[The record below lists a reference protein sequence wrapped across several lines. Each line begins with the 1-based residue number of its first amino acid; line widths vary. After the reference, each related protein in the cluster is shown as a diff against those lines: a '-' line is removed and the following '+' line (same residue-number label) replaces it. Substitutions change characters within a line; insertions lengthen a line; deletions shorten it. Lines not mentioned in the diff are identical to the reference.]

1 MKRLK
6 FSLIFLCVSIFSI
19 CLTAKINHDI
29 AIYYINTDGKGR
41 ALSGIFEH
49 LFDYKY
55 FYLLLGVFSIV
66 LICLGHK
73 HKESKGILLL
83 ALTLALLSIG
93 IIFVSFW
100 KCMI

>member
-6 FSLIFLCVSIFSI
+6 FSLISLCLSIFSVCI
-19 CLTAKINHDI
+19 TVKVNHDI
-29 AIYYINTDGKGR
+29 AAYYINTDGKGK
-41 ALSGIFEH
+41 ALFGVFEH

-55 FYLLLGVFSIV
+55 FHLLLGGFAIV
-66 LICLGHK
+66 LIWLGNK
-73 HKESKGILLL
+73 HNESKGILLL